1 MPRPRECGDFAR
13 REINASTHIRDTHPF
28 SSGAGGVVR
37 HIVPSTSAEGIGR
50 DTKKVRYIT
59 ECHWPLQV
67 MAVT

>member
-13 REINASTHIRDTHPF
+13 RGKNASMCIRDTHPF
-28 SSGAGGVVR
+28 SPGAGGVVR

-50 DTKKVRYIT
+50 DTQKVRYVT

-67 MAVT
+67 KAVT